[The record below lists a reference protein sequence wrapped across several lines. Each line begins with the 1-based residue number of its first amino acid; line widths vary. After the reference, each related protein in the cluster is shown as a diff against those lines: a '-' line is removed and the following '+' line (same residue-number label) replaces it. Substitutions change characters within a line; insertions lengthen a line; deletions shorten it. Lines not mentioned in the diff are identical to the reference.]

1 MVHVFLRH
9 PVGVK
14 NYQNEKKAS
23 AELGHSDLLL
33 VLILPKCL
41 YLKKCWTDFNLQI
54 KFFQIYVTGQSKMAV
69 SWSY

>member
-1 MVHVFLRH
+1 MSFHYNHTKFWKDSLINKEIIPISKKVHVFLRH

-14 NYQNEKKAS
+14 NYQNEKKVC

-41 YLKKCWTDFNLQI
+41 YLKK
-54 KFFQIYVTGQSKMAV
+54 Y
-69 SWSY
+69 